1 MTESFTE
8 KELQVLKTFEKVI
21 PKLSKMGKE
30 QLLSFGEG
38 LTANVE
44 AQIKKLEEEQR
55 VQSER
60 TALKDPVRTSPGE
73 LKVRQMVYNLPVE
86 TAAELM
92 GVSLDFVYNG
102 LRDGVLPFGW
112 AVKNSSIWTY
122 YISSAKFTEYT
133 GIQVP
138 QL

>member
-1 MTESFTE
+1 VFSDNLRKAMIAKGYNIAELSRRTGIGKPSISQYLSGKNKPSEKRIRELAEALEVDSMELDTGKIDPSKIKTE
-8 KELQVLKTFEKVI
+8 Q
-21 PKLSKMGKE
+21 G
-30 QLLSFGEG
+30 
-38 LTANVE
+38 
-44 AQIKKLEEEQR
+44 
-55 VQSER
+55 
-60 TALKDPVRTSPGE
+60 
-73 LKVRQMVYNLPVE
+73 VYNLPVK

>member
-1 MTESFTE
+1 MFSDNLRKAMIAKGYNIAELSRRTGIGKPSISQYLSGKNKPSE
-8 KELQVLKTFEKVI
+8 KRIRELAEALEVDSMELDTGKIDPSKIKT
-21 PKLSKMGKE
+21 
-30 QLLSFGEG
+30 
-38 LTANVE
+38 
-44 AQIKKLEEEQR
+44 AQ
-55 VQSER
+55 
-60 TALKDPVRTSPGE
+60 G
-73 LKVRQMVYNLPVE
+73 VYNLPVK

>member
-1 MTESFTE
+1 MFSDNLRKAMVAKGYNIAELSRRTGIGKPSISQYLSGKNKPSEKRIRELAEALEVDSMELDTGKIDPSKIKTE
-8 KELQVLKTFEKVI
+8 Q
-21 PKLSKMGKE
+21 G
-30 QLLSFGEG
+30 
-38 LTANVE
+38 
-44 AQIKKLEEEQR
+44 
-55 VQSER
+55 
-60 TALKDPVRTSPGE
+60 
-73 LKVRQMVYNLPVE
+73 VYNLPVK

>member
-1 MTESFTE
+1 MFSDNLRKAMIAKGYNIAELSRRTGIGKPSISQYLSGKNKPSEKRIRELAEALEVDSMELDTGKIDPSKIKTE
-8 KELQVLKTFEKVI
+8 Q
-21 PKLSKMGKE
+21 G
-30 QLLSFGEG
+30 
-38 LTANVE
+38 
-44 AQIKKLEEEQR
+44 
-55 VQSER
+55 
-60 TALKDPVRTSPGE
+60 
-73 LKVRQMVYNLPVE
+73 VYNLPVK

-138 QL
+138 RL

>member
-1 MTESFTE
+1 MFSDNLRKAMIAKGYNIAELSRRTGIGKPSISQYLSGKNKPSEKRIRELAEALEVDSMELDTGKIDPSKIKTE
-8 KELQVLKTFEKVI
+8 Q
-21 PKLSKMGKE
+21 G
-30 QLLSFGEG
+30 
-38 LTANVE
+38 
-44 AQIKKLEEEQR
+44 
-55 VQSER
+55 
-60 TALKDPVRTSPGE
+60 
-73 LKVRQMVYNLPVE
+73 VYNLPVK

>member
-1 MTESFTE
+1 MTE
-8 KELQVLKTFEKVI
+8 KEKEVLKTFEDVI
-21 PKLSKMGKE
+21 PKLSKLGKE

-38 LTANVE
+38 LAANVE
-44 AQIKKLEEEQR
+44 AQIKRAEKECRTKTEQ
-55 VQSER
+55 Q
-60 TALKDPVRTSPGE
+60 
-73 LKVRQMVYNLPVE
+73 VYNLPVE

-92 GVSLDFVYNG
+92 GVSMDFVYNG

-133 GIQVP
+133 GIQIP
-138 QL
+138 QP

>member
-1 MTESFTE
+1 MFSDNLRKAMLAKGYNIAELSRMTGIGKPSISQYLSGKNKPSEKRIRELAEALEVDSTE
-8 KELQVLKTFEKVI
+8 LDTGKIDPSKIKT
-21 PKLSKMGKE
+21 E
-30 QLLSFGEG
+30 QG
-38 LTANVE
+38 
-44 AQIKKLEEEQR
+44 
-55 VQSER
+55 
-60 TALKDPVRTSPGE
+60 
-73 LKVRQMVYNLPVE
+73 VYNLPVK

>member
-1 MTESFTE
+1 MIAKGYNIAELSRRTGIGKPSISQYLSGKNKPSEKRIRELAEALEVDSMELDTGKIDPSKIKTE
-8 KELQVLKTFEKVI
+8 Q
-21 PKLSKMGKE
+21 G
-30 QLLSFGEG
+30 
-38 LTANVE
+38 
-44 AQIKKLEEEQR
+44 
-55 VQSER
+55 
-60 TALKDPVRTSPGE
+60 
-73 LKVRQMVYNLPVE
+73 VYNLPVK